1 MISSRLLYSL
11 LHPAILIE
19 TVFHPLLMTDSSLS
33 YLTSSSLVV
42 IKVVTKMSRY
52 RSFESITCDSPLYT
66 SSISMTRSCLSS
78 FTFIHLVSLFESKVY
93 INSRTS
99 TTSMETTTHCY
110 YCFHSVGRTRDIGI
124 IGVRHHLLFWN
135 RRAVTNTEFQ
145 SQLEA
150 EGIYIVWTFNCIAS
164 STFMSSVI
172 RINRSQVPFWGRGD
186 QWEESMGVSSSRD
199 CMWIVNGGD
208 NRVYLMNHG
217 VTCKMQH
224 ATANTFDF
232 ATYVRQFSRTLTK
245 APSKILCRCFSTKG
259 GEIES

>member
-1 MISSRLLYSL
+1 MLKRDFCVVLRYIQFELLVDKGDKPAMLVMVIITSFGQIRTVFFLLTNLIPKWKVYILILVVPEMICSRLLYSL

-78 FTFIHLVSLFESKVY
+78 LTFIHLLSLFESKVY

-124 IGVRHHLLFWN
+124 IGVRHHLLF
-135 RRAVTNTEFQ
+135 
-145 SQLEA
+145 
-150 EGIYIVWTFNCIAS
+150 
-164 STFMSSVI
+164 
-172 RINRSQVPFWGRGD
+172 
-186 QWEESMGVSSSRD
+186 
-199 CMWIVNGGD
+199 
-208 NRVYLMNHG
+208 
-217 VTCKMQH
+217 
-224 ATANTFDF
+224 
-232 ATYVRQFSRTLTK
+232 
-245 APSKILCRCFSTKG
+245 
-259 GEIES
+259 